1 MGIVAT
7 KRGYEGRSCYEGRPL
22 QVMNVNSINISSK
35 ISAQQQPK
43 LLLTPGQ
50 VISAQ
55 VIKSEGNQLLLQYGS
70 YLFKAETGL
79 VLKPGERLKL
89 SVESTNDNIINLK
102 IIDESETKRPENTT
116 LLTPG
121 QKPDQNMEA
130 VARQLMKFNL
140 PVNLE
145 VITELNKF
153 IKKNKLPVDI
163 GQLVIWLKAMGI
175 DVDSQ
180 QDIKALQVLQKFF
193 QGELALDQEPK
204 YFDLLNAA
212 ENQYA
217 GGLNI
222 YGWPLGQHH
231 VYLIKEGSKSE
242 NLLPDS
248 CKLAIKVDS
257 AALQELWFVI
267 ELANNTMTA
276 NILCTN
282 EKYKNILDMEAVNL
296 KAALEG
302 AGYLV
307 KDLTIK
313 VDKSKTTIFDLL
325 PEQEISN
332 VNLQV

>member
-1 MGIVAT
+1 
-7 KRGYEGRSCYEGRPL
+7 
-22 QVMNVNSINISSK
+22 MNVNSINISPK
-35 ISAQQQPK
+35 ISSQQQPK

-55 VIKSEGNQLLLQYGS
+55 VIKSEGSQLLLQYGS
-70 YLFKAETGL
+70 YLFKAKTDL
-79 VLKPGERLKL
+79 ALKPGERLKL

-102 IIDESETKRPENTT
+102 IIDETETKRPENTT
-116 LLTPG
+116 LITTN

-140 PVNLE
+140 PVSLE
-145 VITELNKF
+145 FITELNKF
-153 IKKNKLPVDI
+153 LKKNKLPADI
-163 GQLVIWLKAMGI
+163 GQLVVWLKSVGI
-175 DVDSQ
+175 EVDSE
-180 QDIKALQVLQKFF
+180 QDIKALQILQKFF

-222 YGWPLGQHH
+222 YGWPLGNHH

-242 NLLPDS
+242 PLLPDS

-267 ELANNTMTA
+267 ELTDNRMTA
-276 NILCTN
+276 NILCTE
-282 EKYKNILDMEAVNL
+282 EKFRNILEREVGNL
-296 KAALEG
+296 MTALKG

-313 VDKSKTTIFDLL
+313 VDISKTTIFDLL
-325 PEQEISN
+325 PEQEIRN

>member
-1 MGIVAT
+1 
-7 KRGYEGRSCYEGRPL
+7 
-22 QVMNVNSINISSK
+22 MNVNSINISPK
-35 ISAQQQPK
+35 ISSQQQPK

-55 VIKSEGNQLLLQYGS
+55 VIKSEGGQLLLQYGS
-70 YLFKAETGL
+70 YLFKAKTDL
-79 VLKPGERLKL
+79 ALKPGERLKL

-102 IIDESETKRPENTT
+102 IIDETETKRPENTT
-116 LLTPG
+116 LITTN

-140 PVNLE
+140 PVSLE
-145 VITELNKF
+145 FITELNKF
-153 IKKNKLPVDI
+153 LKKNKLPADI
-163 GQLVIWLKAMGI
+163 SQLVVWLKSVGI
-175 DVDSQ
+175 EVDSE
-180 QDIKALQVLQKFF
+180 QDIKALQILQKFF

-222 YGWPLGQHH
+222 YGWPLGNHH
-231 VYLIKEGSKSE
+231 VYLIKEGARSE
-242 NLLPDS
+242 PLLPDS

-267 ELANNTMTA
+267 ELTDNRMTA
-276 NILCTN
+276 NILCTE
-282 EKYKNILDMEAVNL
+282 EKFRNILEREVGNL
-296 KAALEG
+296 MTALKG

>member
-1 MGIVAT
+1 
-7 KRGYEGRSCYEGRPL
+7 
-22 QVMNVNSINISSK
+22 MNVNSINSSSK
-35 ISAQQQPK
+35 ISVQQQPK
-43 LLLTPGQ
+43 LSLSPGQ

-55 VIKSEGNQLLLQYGS
+55 VIKSEGGQLLLQYGS
-70 YLFKAETGL
+70 YLFKAKTDL
-79 VLKPGERLKL
+79 ALKPGERLKL
-89 SVESTNDNIINLK
+89 SVESTNDNSINLK
-102 IIDESETKRPENTT
+102 IINETETKRPENTT
-116 LLTPG
+116 LLTPSL
-121 QKPDQNMEA
+121 KPDQNMEA

-140 PVNLE
+140 PVSLE
-145 VITELNKF
+145 VITELNRF
-153 IKKNKLPVDI
+153 IKKNKLPADI
-163 GQLVIWLKAMGI
+163 GQLVVWLKAVGI
-175 DVDSQ
+175 EVDSA
-180 QDIKALQVLQKFF
+180 QDLKALQVLQRFF
-193 QGELALDQEPK
+193 QGELSGDQEPR
-204 YFDLLNAA
+204 YFDLLNET

-242 NLLPDS
+242 TLLPDS
-248 CKLAIKVDS
+248 CNLAIKVDS

-276 NILCTN
+276 SIFCTH